1 MAHPIR
7 KMELETLEAIARNQQ
22 DQAVFDDAILARLV
36 ELGMIEARRNKWIL
50 TTRAKT
56 DLLRRKT
63 LKRGR
68 KSSKIVRTNPSA

>member
-7 KMELETLEAIARNQQ
+7 KLELETLEAIARNQQ

-56 DLLRRKT
+56 DLLRRKS

-68 KSSKIVRTNPSA
+68 KVAKVTKNNPSA

>member
-7 KMELETLEAIARNQQ
+7 KFELETLEAIARNQQ

-36 ELGMIEARRNKWIL
+36 QLGMIEERRNKWIL

-56 DLLRRKT
+56 DLLRRKSV
-63 LKRGR
+63 KRG
-68 KSSKIVRTNPSA
+68 KKVAKVVRNNPSA

>member
-7 KMELETLEAIARNQQ
+7 KQELETLESIARGQT
-22 DQAVFDDAILARLV
+22 DQAVYDEAILARLV
-36 ELGMIEARRNKWIL
+36 ELGMIEMRRNKWLL

-68 KSSKIVRTNPSA
+68 KKPKLTNPNPSA